1 MSKDIK
7 KTTLS
12 FPYSYGDDK
21 KDGITRSQVES
32 VFGQTFQIA
41 SVLFLISSPS
51 YAIDTVKDKTA
62 AVTVD
67 CIQAFVTGSFSGIA
81 FQKVKEQYYEKAT
94 IHPGVCVVILYGMA
108 SLYYVSSAYRKA
120 FHH

>member
-1 MSKDIK
+1 MGN
-7 KTTLS
+7 
-12 FPYSYGDDK
+12 YK

-67 CIQAFVTGSFSGIA
+67 CIQAFVTA
-81 FQKVKEQYYEKAT
+81 AL
-94 IHPGVCVVILYGMA
+94 VVLPF
-108 SLYYVSSAYRKA
+108 KK
-120 FHH
+120 